1 MINLADKKM
10 FGHPAW
16 VAALRKAIIAEIVD
30 GTYEDVQAVVDEVA
44 DSPVSYADEVFRH
57 LAIGRDV
64 AGVKVRF
71 IDDAVLHVDNTGASL
86 SVDGNFKDIDPVRTA
101 ILLNLV
107 EWDEFV

>member
-10 FGHPAW
+10 FGHPSW

-30 GTYEDVQAVVDEVA
+30 GSYEDVQAVVDEVSA
-44 DSPVSYADEVFRH
+44 TSISYADEVFRH
-57 LAIGRDV
+57 LGIGHDV

>member
-10 FGHPAW
+10 YGHPSW
-16 VAALRKAIIAEIVD
+16 VAALRKAIIAEVVD
-30 GTYEDVQAVVDEVA
+30 GSYEDVQAVVDEVA
-44 DSPVSYADEVFRH
+44 VTPISYADEVFSH
-57 LAIGRDV
+57 LGIGHDV
-64 AGVKVRF
+64 VGVKVRF

-107 EWDEFV
+107 DWNEFA

>member
-1 MINLADKKM
+1 MINLADKKL
-10 FGHPAW
+10 FGHPTW
-16 VAALRKAIIAEIVD
+16 VGALRKAITAEIVD
-30 GTYEDVQAVVDEVA
+30 GSYEDVQAVVDTVA
-44 DSPVSYADEVFRH
+44 ESPIRYADEIFRH
-57 LAIGRDV
+57 LGITHDV

>member
-1 MINLADKKM
+1 MINLADKKL
-10 FGHPAW
+10 FGHPTW
-16 VAALRKAIIAEIVD
+16 VAALRKAITAEIVD
-30 GTYEDVQAVVDEVA
+30 GSYEDVQAVVDTVA
-44 DSPVSYADEVFRH
+44 ESPIRYADEIFRH
-57 LAIGRDV
+57 LGVTHDV

>member
-10 FGHPAW
+10 FGHPTW
-16 VAALRKAIIAEIVD
+16 VAALRKAVIAEVVD
-30 GTYEDVQAVVDEVA
+30 GNYEDVQAVVDEVA
-44 DSPVSYADEVFRH
+44 ASPVRYADEVFRH
-57 LAIGRDV
+57 LGIGHDV

-86 SVDGNFKDIDPVRTA
+86 SVDGEFKDIDPVRTA

-107 EWDEFV
+107 EWNEFV

>member
-1 MINLADKKM
+1 MINLSDKKM
-10 FGHPAW
+10 FGHPVW

-30 GTYEDVQAVVDEVA
+30 GTYEDVQAVVDSIA
-44 DSPVSYADEVFRH
+44 DSPVRYADEVFWH
-57 LAIGRDV
+57 LGIGCNV

-86 SVDGNFKDIDPVRTA
+86 SVDGEFKDIDPVRTA

-107 EWDEFV
+107 EWNEFV

>member
-10 FGHPAW
+10 FGHPSW
-16 VAALRKAIIAEIVD
+16 AASLRKAIIAEIVD
-30 GTYEDVQAVVDEVA
+30 GSYEDVQAVVNEVA

-57 LAIGRDV
+57 LGIGRDV

-71 IDDAVLHVDNTGASL
+71 INDSVLHVDNTGASL
-86 SVDGNFKDIDPVRTA
+86 SVDGEFKDIDPVRTA

-107 EWDEFV
+107 EWNEFV

>member
-30 GTYEDVQAVVDEVA
+30 GSYEDVQAVVDEVA
-44 DSPVSYADEVFRH
+44 VTPISYAVEVFRY
-57 LAIGRDV
+57 LGIGHDV

-86 SVDGNFKDIDPVRTA
+86 SVDGHFKDIDPVRTA